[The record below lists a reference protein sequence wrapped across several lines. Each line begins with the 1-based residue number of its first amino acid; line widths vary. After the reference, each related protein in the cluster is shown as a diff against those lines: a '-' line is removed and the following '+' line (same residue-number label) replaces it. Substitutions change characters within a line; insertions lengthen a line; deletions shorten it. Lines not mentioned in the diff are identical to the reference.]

1 MIKKFAAVFLTIC
14 MLFGMALPMGAAD
27 ERTVTKTVAFDSAT
41 NTATITLTLP
51 GGTPPAMNV
60 IFVLD
65 KSSSMREPVGDKS
78 RMALAI
84 EAAEQFINSLTDN
97 TKVSVIE
104 FDKDSKIL
112 CDLGKKE
119 DALAAVKG
127 IEIGYGTVYS
137 GGLNNALEV
146 ANEALADKQPVYVI
160 FISDGAPYDTNP
172 QDYLDAADALDEA
185 GAQVISVGI
194 DVSNTD
200 ALKAVQNFGYYAAN
214 NDGSVNG
221 LAEALSSIQN
231 QLTHI
236 SIVDKFGDKFK
247 FLGFEK
253 PDTAEVINGA
263 VRWDFTAAPTEER
276 TCVYQIHYIGDK
288 PGSVSVGTLRVSGPG
303 YKADPAPEPTV
314 NITFPPEV
322 TGYTITI
329 TSADAQ
335 AMLEELNGQ
344 PLTASSAS
352 LTATK
357 TLSDGTSANA
367 DADAC
372 SVLSKLGVTWE
383 VTGSQ
388 TTAGKSKNTVVL
400 KQNGDVITAPASL
413 EMGDISVVINVNEGM
428 LTVMEA
434 EKEEEKEKEEF
445 NPFILMP
452 KGNIRIY
459 KHLYAPEGFE
469 AKKYEYGVYRVSDGK
484 LMTTIDVSAG
494 SYMVASVIKEG
505 WYFIRELEPEVD
517 GYHVTVRCS
526 EMHGLV
532 YVKVNEMTEVHF
544 TNIYTKER

>member
-27 ERTVTKTVAFDSAT
+27 KRTVTKTVAFDSAT

-60 IFVLD
+60 ILVLD
-65 KSSSMREPVGDKS
+65 KSSSMGEPVGETT

-84 EAAEQFINSLTDN
+84 KAAEQFIGSLADS

-104 FDKDSKIL
+104 FDGSSEKRCGLGTKD
-112 CDLGKKE
+112 
-119 DALAAVKG
+119 DALAAVGG
-127 IEIGYGTVYS
+127 IKTGSGTVYS
-137 GGLNNALEV
+137 GGLKNALEV

-172 QDYLDAADALDEA
+172 QDYLDAAAALKA
-185 GAQVISVGI
+185 GAKVISVGI
-194 DVSNTD
+194 DVSNTE
-200 ALKAVQNFGYYAAN
+200 ALNAVQNFGYYAAN

-263 VRWDFTAAPTEER
+263 VRWDFTAAPAEER
-276 TCVYQIHYIGDK
+276 TCIYQILYIGDK
-288 PGSVSVGTLRVSGPG
+288 PGSVSVGNLTVTGPG
-303 YKADPAPEPTV
+303 YKADPVPAPTV

-400 KQNGDVITAPASL
+400 KRNGNVITAPASL
-413 EMGDISVVINVNEGM
+413 EMGDISVDIRVNEGM

-434 EKEEEKEKEEF
+434 EKEEKEEF
-445 NPFILMP
+445 NPIILMP

-459 KHLYAPEGFE
+459 KHLYAPAGFE
-469 AKKYEYGVYRVSDGK
+469 KTKFEYGVYRVSDGK

-544 TNIYTKER
+544 TNIYTKKR